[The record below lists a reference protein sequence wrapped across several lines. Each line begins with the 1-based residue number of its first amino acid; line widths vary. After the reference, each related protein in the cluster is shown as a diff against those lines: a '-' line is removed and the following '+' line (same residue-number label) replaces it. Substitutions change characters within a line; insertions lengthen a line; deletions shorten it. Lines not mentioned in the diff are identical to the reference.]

1 VESDTPQVAHGC
13 GRVDLHKRSSQN
25 GNESLLGKIVGQRV
39 IAADRSKISPYP
51 SLMIRNQRGNIPG
64 PIRIR

>member
-1 VESDTPQVAHGC
+1 MESDASQVAHGC
-13 GRVDLHKRSSQN
+13 GWIDLHKRSSQN
-25 GNESLLGKIVGQRV
+25 GNESFLSQIVGERV

-51 SLMIRNQRGNIPG
+51 SLMIRNQRGYIPG

>member
-13 GRVDLHKRSSQN
+13 GWIDLYKWSSQN
-25 GNESLLGKIVGQRV
+25 GNESLLSQIVSERV

-51 SLMIRNQRGNIPG
+51 SLMIRNQGGDIPG